1 MGMDDIQVTSVIGM
15 ASDGLWEA
23 DYTMSQPAG
32 DWFAEAYDPKS
43 WKRGK
48 AAFGTED
55 NPNRSTPWSTGD
67 IWVRRTFDWP
77 SDEQKDALYLQYSHD
92 DNIEV
97 YLNGKQIAVAG
108 NGLDYDLLKEIPE
121 AVAESLKPTGNVL
134 ALIAGTIGGG
144 AYVDMGI
151 MRKVKRGDTFDDGKR
166 SRNP

>member
-1 MGMDDIQVTSVIGM
+1 MIGT

-32 DWFAEAYDPKS
+32 DWFAEAYDLKD

-77 SDEQKDALYLQYSHD
+77 SDARKDALYLQYSHD

-121 AVAESLKPTGNVL
+121 AVAENLKPTGNVL
-134 ALIAGTIGGG
+134 AAHCRNNGGG

-151 MRKVKRGDTFDDGKR
+151 MRKVK
-166 SRNP
+166 